1 MAECIAAQ
9 LGMEVYRKD
18 MCLFSYSFYAAPKK
32 GASRLEAQTSCTG
45 SEQGSRIN
53 KINTSIG
60 TLERVQRTTKM
71 KELDHL
77 SCEENIKYLSK
88 I

>member
-18 MCLFSYSFYAAPKK
+18 MCLFSYSFYTAPKK
-32 GASRLEAQTSCTG
+32 AQTSCVST
-45 SEQGSRIN
+45 EQDSRIN
-53 KINTSIG
+53 KINTGII

-77 SCEENIKYLSK
+77 SCEESIKYLSK